1 MGGEPRARAEAAWAA
16 ALPAALVALL
26 DPCCCCCTAHVIPP
40 PPPVS
45 RTHATRRDAE
55 ASVPPPPASAA
66 VSSRS
71 DGTGQMAAGV
81 TLACAAPPPLRAP
94 RASEG
99 GRRRGVVKGG
109 AGTDTCRSAA
119 TARERGCVRA
129 RAKNHEH
136 GQRRREA
143 AVDPAMS
150 GEYQFQ
156 DELAPLFARPGGGAG
171 EMQMLPSSWF
181 ADYLQAGT
189 PMQMDYDLMC
199 RALELPVGEDVK
211 REVGVVDVVAAG
223 GGGAPPLT
231 PNTTSSMST
240 SSSEGVGGGG
250 GGGAGAGAGEEES
263 PARCKKEEDENK
275 EEGKGE
281 EDEGHKNKKGSA
293 AKGGKAGK
301 GEKRARQPRFAFMT
315 KSEVDHLEDGYR
327 WRKYGQKAVKNSPY
341 PRSYYR
347 CTTQKCPVKKR
358 VERSY
363 QDPAVVI
370 TTYEGKHT
378 HPIPAT
384 LRGSTHLLA
393 AHAQAAAAAAA
404 AHQLHH
410 HHGHHGHHGMA
421 PPLPLGSGAAEQ
433 FGRSSGIDVLS
444 SFLPRAAA
452 AHHGM
457 TTMGG
462 AAATTTTSHGLNS
475 AISGGGGVS
484 SATTSAVTVAASAQ
498 PSSPAAL
505 QMQHFMAQDL
515 GLLQDMLLPSFIHG
529 TNQP

>member
-1 MGGEPRARAEAAWAA
+1 
-16 ALPAALVALL
+16 
-26 DPCCCCCTAHVIPP
+26 
-40 PPPVS
+40 
-45 RTHATRRDAE
+45 
-55 ASVPPPPASAA
+55 
-66 VSSRS
+66 
-71 DGTGQMAAGV
+71 
-81 TLACAAPPPLRAP
+81 
-94 RASEG
+94 
-99 GRRRGVVKGG
+99 
-109 AGTDTCRSAA
+109 
-119 TARERGCVRA
+119 
-129 RAKNHEH
+129 
-136 GQRRREA
+136 
-143 AVDPAMS
+143 MS

-156 DELAPLFARPGGGAG
+156 DELAPLFARPGVAG
-171 EMQMLPSSWF
+171 EMQMQQQMLPSSWF

-211 REVGVVDVVAAG
+211 REVGVVDVVTAG
-223 GGGAPPLT
+223 GGGGVGAAPLT

-250 GGGAGAGAGEEES
+250 GGGGGAGEEDS
-263 PARCKKEEDENK
+263 PARCKKEEEDENK

-281 EDEGHKNKKGSA
+281 EEEGHKNKKGSA

-393 AHAQAAAAAAA
+393 AHAQAAAAAA
-404 AHQLHH
+404 HMHHHH
-410 HHGHHGHHGMA
+410 HHGM
-421 PPLPLGSGAAEQ
+421 PPPPLGSGGQ
-433 FGRSSGIDVLS
+433 LGRLGGGTGIDVLG
-444 SFLPRAAA
+444 FLQPRAP
-452 AHHGM
+452 HHGM
-457 TTMGG
+457 SPVTT
-462 AAATTTTSHGLNS
+462 AATSPGLITSG
-475 AISGGGGVS
+475 ISGGGGVS
-484 SATTSAVTVAASAQ
+484 SATTTNAAVTVAASPQ
-498 PSSPAAL
+498 SSSSAAL
-505 QMQHFMAQDL
+505 QMQHFTAQDL
-515 GLLQDMLLPSFIHG
+515 GLLQDMLLPSFVHG